1 MTSSEDQKNNP
12 ATRARGS
19 GGDLQSKS
27 LSIPDS
33 EETESPEK
41 SAREG
46 QQETSERVR
55 SQESE
60 DLR

>member
-1 MTSSEDQKNNP
+1 MASSEDQKTNP

-27 LSIPDS
+27 LSIPDTK
-33 EETESPEK
+33 EAESRQEP
-41 SAREG
+41 AREDP
-46 QQETSERVR
+46 QETSDRVR